1 MTLTLLHTAALHCAA
16 FDALRDRIAP
26 DAVLRHVVRPDWL
39 ERARGGTPPDV
50 AQEIAEAVG
59 AAGGP
64 VLCSCTTIGAAAE
77 EAGAMR
83 IDWPM
88 MRAAARLGGGVMLA
102 FAADSTAGP
111 SRALLE
117 SAMRAEGGAAR
128 VHMLSLTAFW
138 PLFLAGEH
146 EAFEA
151 AIAGAIRDAAP
162 DVAGLG
168 AVVLAQA
175 SMAGAAR
182 RLGDLG
188 VPVLAS
194 PELALRAALEVA
206 RPSA

>member
-1 MTLTLLHTAALHCAA
+1 MTLTLLHTAELHRGA
-16 FDALRDRIAP
+16 FDALRDGIAP
-26 DAVLRHVVRPDWL
+26 DARLRHVVRPDWL
-39 ERARGGTPPDV
+39 ERAKGGTPPDV
-50 AQEIAEAVG
+50 AQEIAEVVG

-77 EAGAMR
+77 AAGAMR

-88 MRAAARLGGGVMLA
+88 MQAAARRGGVVMLA
-102 FAADSTAGP
+102 YAAESTVGP

-117 SAMRAEGGAAR
+117 RAMRAEGGTGQ

-138 PLFLAGEH
+138 PLFQAGEH

-151 AIAGAIRDAAP
+151 AIAAAIREAAP
-162 DVAGLG
+162 DVEALD

-194 PELALRAALEVA
+194 PELALRAALEGT
-206 RPSA
+206 RPRA